1 MKIEIEKKNENRL
14 SNKRRRLAL
23 RGFSLIEMMIVL
35 ALIGLIM
42 AGIGIYVMNS
52 LAKGQVSAA
61 RSQAYEISKQLDLYR
76 LEFGHYPSGSEG
88 FDALVS
94 PPRGEPYMDKVPV
107 DPWGNEFMYIY
118 PGEKNRKKPDIRS
131 KGDDG
136 IENTED
142 DVGNWAADS

>member
-1 MKIEIEKKNENRL
+1 MKMETEKKLDL
-14 SNKRRRLAL
+14 SKKNPMPTL

-42 AGIGIYVMNS
+42 AGIGVYVMNS

-88 FDALVS
+88 FDALVN

-136 IENTED
+136 LENTED
-142 DVGNWAADS
+142 DVGNWSADS